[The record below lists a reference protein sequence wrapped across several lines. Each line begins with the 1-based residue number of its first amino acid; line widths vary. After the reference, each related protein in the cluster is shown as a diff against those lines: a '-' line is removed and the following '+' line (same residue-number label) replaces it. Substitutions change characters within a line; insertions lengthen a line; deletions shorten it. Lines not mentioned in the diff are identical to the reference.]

1 MTIHHTLF
9 ASYGNYLRVV
19 DAADFD
25 GANDYLSRGADL
37 TGASDSKSGIISAWL
52 RFDAG
57 VAQQFVLDNAAT
69 AATRFFF
76 YRTSLNRFAV
86 SGRNSAGTVILS
98 LSSNTA
104 YTNGATWLHVLVSW
118 DLATA
123 AGHLYVNDVE
133 DAFVTKTLT
142 DDTLEYTTGAF
153 HVGASPNASAGDEM
167 DGCMAEV
174 YFAPGQ
180 YLDFSST
187 TNRRKFISASGKPV
201 HLGTDGS
208 LPTGTAPLLYLHLDD
223 GEAVANFATNRGTG
237 GDFTIT
243 GTLDTASTS
252 PSD

>member
-1 MTIHHTLF
+1 MIQQALVAGYSNH
-9 ASYGNYLRVV
+9 LRVV

-25 GANDYLSRGADL
+25 GTNDYLSRGADL
-37 TGASDSKSGIISAWL
+37 TGAADSKSGIISAWL

-57 VAQQFVLDNAAT
+57 LAQQFILDNAAT

-76 YRTSLNRFAV
+76 YRTSTNVFAV
-86 SGRNSAGTVILS
+86 SGRTSAGTVILS
-98 LSSNTA
+98 LSSTTA
-104 YTNGATWLHVLVSW
+104 YANGATWRHVLISW

-123 AGHLYVNDVE
+123 AGHLYVNDAE
-133 DAFVTKTLT
+133 DLFVTKTLT
-142 DDTLEYTTGAF
+142 DNTLEYTTGAF

-180 YLDFSST
+180 YLDFSNVY
-187 TNRRKFISASGKPV
+187 NRRKFISATGKPV

-208 LPTGTAPLLYLHLDD
+208 LPTGIAPLLYLHLDD
-223 GEAVANFATNRGTG
+223 AEAAANFATNRGTG
-237 GDFTIT
+237 GDLTIT
-243 GTLDTASTS
+243 GTLDAASTS